1 MGKGKTKL
9 LLSIIEVRAPVAEK
23 LFEARRLIVLV
34 PRGNPW
40 ILFLR
45 SNRFRQISQLF
56 ESSVRTKLDDKP
68 RYCGDNPTTFIRDL
82 ADGTTATV
90 AVPAGFAK

>member
-9 LLSIIEVRAPVAEK
+9 LLSIIEVRAPVAEN

-40 ILFLR
+40 ILFL
-45 SNRFRQISQLF
+45 
-56 ESSVRTKLDDKP
+56 
-68 RYCGDNPTTFIRDL
+68 
-82 ADGTTATV
+82 
-90 AVPAGFAK
+90 